1 MAIYALRITPLI
13 TIMVELVS
21 TKCGDI
27 KIVTFSDDFS
37 AAATLK
43 SLLQWWTT
51 LLEVGPK
58 LGYYPKPAKSSLITK
73 PETHATGKQLFKDT
87 KVKIANSGKRFLG
100 SVIGTFTF
108 KRQYANE
115 IVSQWISEIKV
126 LSQIDKVEPQT
137 AYCGFTTGFKHKVTY
152 LMRTT
157 PNINE
162 ELRQLDDA
170 INNKLIPSFRENK
183 LFGNH
188 EGLLLSLPTKL
199 GGMCIP
205 VFSQIAN
212 VEFQNSSLLTKEHVS
227 LIALQERTYE
237 IQKETINNIKKKIKR
252 DIQEYNQQKLIDI
265 KSGLS
270 SQQCRLNDINTE
282 QGDSTWLSFLPI
294 EEEG

>member
-1 MAIYALRITPLI
+1 M
-13 TIMVELVS
+13 IMVELVS

-58 LGYYPKPAKSSLITK
+58 LGYYPEPAKSWLITK

-87 KVKIANSGKRFLG
+87 KVKITNSGKRFLG

-162 ELRQLDDA
+162 ELRGLDDE
-170 INNKLIPSFRENK
+170 INNKLIPSFTENK
-183 LFGNH
+183 LVGNH
-188 EGLLLSLPTKL
+188 ERLLLSLPTKL

-252 DIQEYNQQKLIDI
+252 DIQ
-265 KSGLS
+265 
-270 SQQCRLNDINTE
+270 
-282 QGDSTWLSFLPI
+282 
-294 EEEG
+294 

>member
-58 LGYYPKPAKSSLITK
+58 LGYCPKPAKSSLITK

-87 KVKIANSGKRFLG
+87 KVKITNSGKRFLG

-126 LSQIDKVEPQT
+126 LSQIAKVEPQT

-188 EGLLLSLPTKL
+188 ERLLLSLPTKL

-265 KSGLS
+265 KSRLS

-294 EEEG
+294 QEEG